1 LAVFTS
7 FADTIVANGFADAVA
22 TVVETVRA
30 VLVAVTGAVSAVGV
44 WAVTVSG
51 RLGVAAVIGALVA
64 VLHALAD
71 IVTADVGAGVAV
83 FGAALAVLV
92 SVTHLIATEVGG
104 AGAAVLFTEAVLC
117 RAAEII
123 ATYWAIDWLA
133 APVNGFTAVLWAV
146 VAVLDADAGI
156 VPALRA
162 ADAAVFIAI
171 GTGFARLAEP
181 VTTVGPGAVPAVLR
195 AAFAV
200 LIAIAGAVA
209 ADRVVFTAGLT
220 LAFLGARGALGEG

>member
-1 LAVFTS
+1 M
-7 FADTIVANGFADAVA
+7 
-22 TVVETVRA
+22 
-30 VLVAVTGAVSAVGV
+30 
-44 WAVTVSG
+44 
-51 RLGVAAVIGALVA
+51 GVAAVIGALVA

-71 IVTADVGAGVAV
+71 LVTTEAGAGAAV
-83 FGAALAVLV
+83 YGAVLAALAAVAHIV
-92 SVTHLIATEVGG
+92 ATEVGG
-104 AGAAVLFTEAVLC
+104 AGTAVFFTEAVLC

-123 ATYWAIDWLA
+123 ATHGIIDWLT
-133 APVNGFTAVLWAV
+133 APVNGLTAVLWAV
-146 VAVLDADAGI
+146 VAVLDADAGL

-162 ADAAVFIAI
+162 AGAAVFIAI

-200 LIAIAGAVA
+200 LIAIAGVVA